1 MLRCVSRQTKLRPEW
16 RQNRSRVQGRD
27 GMRTE
32 ASRTRGTERE
42 ERVEGVDLGTCR
54 ARRVGSPPEF
64 LECLVNRH

>member
-32 ASRTRGTERE
+32 ASRTQGGGREERE
-42 ERVEGVDLGTCR
+42 EGVD
-54 ARRVGSPPEF
+54 
-64 LECLVNRH
+64 